1 MINVKRLKNFSL
13 CWFLSNL
20 LLKVYV
26 YFLLILYTH
35 NHIVR
40 PLVDWET
47 MSLSFLFLDPRLVWL
62 SHWVKKSVTSAA
74 SFESGITIANKIVD
88 NIKAD
93 TLLNMKCLIKYDIAC
108 DYDFVIDKK
117 ITFYFKSIW
126 DGSFK
131 DVPYITQ
138 MMWISKYQFTHAL
151 DRWEGDIQRIEK
163 IRNM

>member
-1 MINVKRLKNFSL
+1 
-13 CWFLSNL
+13 
-20 LLKVYV
+20 
-26 YFLLILYTH
+26 
-35 NHIVR
+35 
-40 PLVDWET
+40 
-47 MSLSFLFLDPRLVWL
+47 MSSSFLFLDLRLVWL

-88 NIKAD
+88 YTNAD

-151 DRWEGDIQRIEK
+151 DRWEGIFNGLRKLEICNLK
-163 IRNM
+163 GIVK